1 MKQTGVAIE
10 KDTGTLTHSGLLKSL
25 LSRAL
30 PGTLYTAW
38 ISARQYHRK
47 KRKETSILQNNQRVL
62 EQILSGKQ
70 PIKLELGAQKKRE
83 MEGWTTIDLNGKC
96 DLCLDL
102 SRPIPLPDSSVAV
115 IYSSHVLE
123 HLSYPKPLKALLDEC
138 YRILV
143 PNGLFSAAVPD
154 ARIYLNAYA
163 QPDNFPYKDYCV
175 YDTGLSFRSKIDYV
189 NYIAYMGGHHRF
201 MFDEENLLIILAEAS
216 FREVRL
222 RDFDPA
228 LDLAARRYET
238 IYAEGKK

>member
-1 MKQTGVAIE
+1 MKKTCSAIGWNI
-10 KDTGTLTHSGLLKSL
+10 DTLINSKLIKNS
-25 LSRAL
+25 LSRAF
-30 PGTLYTAW
+30 PGALYAALK
-38 ISARQYHRK
+38 SARRYQHK
-47 KRKETSILQNNQRVL
+47 KRKETHILQNNQRVL
-62 EQILSGKQ
+62 KQLLSGTE
-70 PIKLELGAQKKRE
+70 PIRLELGAQKKRE
-83 MEGWTTIDLNGKC
+83 MAGWTTIDSNGKC

-102 SRPIPLPDSSVAV
+102 SRPIPLPESSVAV

-123 HLSYPKPLKALLDEC
+123 HFPYPKPLKNLLDEC

-143 PNGLFSAAVPD
+143 PNGVFSVAVPN
-154 ARIYLNAYA
+154 ARIYLDAYA
-163 QPDNFPYKDYCV
+163 QPDGFAYKDYCV

-189 NYIAYMGGHHRF
+189 NYIAYMGGHHHF
-201 MFDEENLLIILAEAS
+201 MFDEGNLLIILSEAG